1 LASVATYADVSRG
14 IAEDVAA
21 GTLAAGAALPSV
33 RAAALHYET
42 TAATVARAYRR
53 LADAG
58 VIDTADRRRARVAPG
73 GILAARR
80 LLGTGPAVAVAPPA
94 PRPVLRLAGS
104 DDPGLDIALRA
115 PGNGVL
121 RAGPRGSFHG
131 LTRLWHGTADAAA
144 IHLRH
149 RSGAYNAPFAA
160 SLLRG
165 RRPAIIH
172 LWRREQGLLTAEDCP
187 ARLADAATGRFARRM
202 FGTGTRALFDR
213 LLAEAGVPADA
224 VDGPDTT
231 THLEVAMAIAAGQAD
246 AGLAVRAAATALG
259 LAFTPLAW
267 EDFDIVLSADALDAA
282 EPLIAALRD
291 PSVQESVG
299 ALGGYDLSRTGE
311 LRLLG

>member
-1 LASVATYADVSRG
+1 VATYADVSRD
-14 IAEDVAA
+14 IAADVAA
-21 GTLAAGAALPSV
+21 GTFASGAALPSV
-33 RAAALHYET
+33 RATALRYET

-53 LADAG
+53 LAEAG
-58 VIDTADRRRARVAPG
+58 VIDTADRRRARVATG
-73 GILAARR
+73 GVLAARQ
-80 LLGTGPAVAVAPPA
+80 LLGIGPAVAVAAPA
-94 PRPVLRLAGS
+94 PRPALRLAGS

-115 PGNGVL
+115 AGDGVL
-121 RAGPRGSFHG
+121 RAGPRGSFDG
-131 LTRLWHGTADAAA
+131 LTRLWNGTADAAA

-172 LWRREQGLLTAEDCP
+172 LWRREQGLLTAEDWP
-187 ARLADAATGRFARRM
+187 ARLADAAKGRFARRM
-202 FGTGTRALFDR
+202 FGTGTRALLDR
-213 LLAEAGVPADA
+213 LLAEAGVPAGA

-231 THLEVAMAIAAGQAD
+231 THLEVAMAVAAGQAD

-259 LAFTPLAW
+259 LAFTPVAW

-291 PSVQESVG
+291 AAVQAPVS
-299 ALGGYDLSRTGE
+299 ALEGYDLSRSGE
-311 LRLLG
+311 VRLLG